1 MTLPLKGVKI
11 IAVEQYGAGPFGTQH
26 LADLGAEVI
35 KIENQKDGGDVGRQ
49 VGPYYFAPQDSHF
62 FQSFN
67 RNKKSMTLDLKHPE
81 GQAVFHDLIIKAD
94 GVIHNLRGDLP
105 KKLGI
110 TYDQLKGYN
119 PAIVCAHLTAYG
131 RSGSRAAWPGYD
143 YLVQAEAGYLSVTG
157 EPTGPPTRFGISI
170 VDMMTG
176 VTAVFGLIAGI
187 LGARQTGRGMD
198 VDVSLF
204 DVALHNLSYLGT
216 WYLNEGV
223 VQGKVPRSGHPSLVP
238 SQLFPTK
245 DGWVLIMCN
254 KEKFWTELVQILGR
268 PEWAKNPEFAT
279 FKARLVNR
287 DQVVKM
293 LDDILMTAT
302 TQEWLEKLSGRV
314 PISPVFDIGQALEN
328 PFVAEQGMIVEQDHP
343 QRKKIRTISCPVH
356 VSGGE
361 HPKRICPEMGADTE
375 DVLHSIGYSQER
387 IARLKEDKII

>member
-1 MTLPLKGVKI
+1 MTLPLEGVRI

-26 LADLGAEVI
+26 MADLGAEVI

-49 VGPYYFAPQDSHF
+49 VGPYYFGPQDSHF

-81 GQAVFHDLIIKAD
+81 GQVVFHDLIKKAD

-110 TYDQLKGYN
+110 TYDQLKSHN

-187 LGARQTGRGMD
+187 LGARQSGRGMD

-238 SQLFPTK
+238 SQLFPTN
-245 DGWVLIMCN
+245 DGWILIMCN
-254 KEKFWTELVQILGR
+254 KEKFWVELVQILGR
-268 PEWAKNPEFAT
+268 PEWAKDPEFAT
-279 FKARLVNR
+279 FKARLANR
-287 DQVVKM
+287 DRVVKM
-293 LDDILMTAT
+293 LDDILMTDT
-302 TQEWLEKLSGRV
+302 TQGWLEKLSGRV
-314 PISPVFDIGQALEN
+314 PVSPVFDIGQALEN

-343 QRKKIRTISCPVH
+343 RRKKIRTISCPVH
-356 VSGGE
+356 ISGVE
-361 HPKRICPEMGADTE
+361 QPKRICPEMGADTE

-387 IARLKEDKII
+387 ITRLKEDKII

>member
-1 MTLPLKGVKI
+1 MTLPLEGVRI

-26 LADLGAEVI
+26 MADLGAEVI
-35 KIENQKDGGDVGRQ
+35 KIENHKDGGDVGRQ
-49 VGPYYFAPQDSHF
+49 VGPYYFSPQDSHF

-67 RNKKSMTLDLKHPE
+67 RNKRSMTLDLKQPE
-81 GQAVFHDLIIKAD
+81 GQAVFHDLIKKAD

-110 TYDQLKGYN
+110 TYEQLKGHN

-131 RSGSRAAWPGYD
+131 RTGSRAAWPGYD

-170 VDMMTG
+170 VDMITG
-176 VTAVFGLIAGI
+176 VTAVFGLVAGI

-204 DVALHNLSYLGT
+204 DVALHNLTYLGT
-216 WYLNEGV
+216 WYLNEGFI
-223 VQGKVPRSGHPSLVP
+223 QGKVPRSGHPSLVP

-245 DGWVLIMCN
+245 DSWVLIMCN

-268 PEWAKNPEFAT
+268 PEWAKDPEFAT

-287 DQVVKM
+287 DRVVKM
-293 LDDILMTAT
+293 LDDILTTAT
-302 TQEWLEKLSGRV
+302 TKEWLEKLSGRV

-328 PFVAEQGMIVEQDHP
+328 PFVAEQGMILEQDHP
-343 QRKKIRTISCPVH
+343 QRKKIRTISCPIH

-361 HPKRICPEMGADTE
+361 QLNKICPEMGADTE
-375 DVLHSIGYSQER
+375 DVLQSIGYSQER

>member
-1 MTLPLKGVKI
+1 MTLPLEGVKI

-49 VGPYYFAPQDSHF
+49 VGPYYFGPQDSHF

-67 RNKKSMTLDLKHPE
+67 RNKKSMTLDLKQPE
-81 GQAVFHDLIIKAD
+81 GQAVFHDLIKKAD

-110 TYDQLKGYN
+110 TYDQLKAHN

-157 EPTGPPTRFGISI
+157 EPAGLPTRFGISI

-245 DGWVLIMCN
+245 DGWILIMCN
-254 KEKFWTELVQILGR
+254 KEKFWAELVQILGR
-268 PEWAKNPEFAT
+268 PEWAKDPEFAT
-279 FKARLVNR
+279 FKARLENR
-287 DQVVKM
+287 DRVVKM
-293 LDDILMTAT
+293 LDDIFMTAT
-302 TQEWLEKLSGRV
+302 TKDWLDKLSGRV

-328 PFVAEQGMIVEQDHP
+328 PFVAEQGMVVEQDHP
-343 QRKKIRTISCPVH
+343 QRNKIRTISCPVH
-356 VSGGE
+356 VSGGKQ
-361 HPKRICPEMGADTE
+361 PKRICPGMGADTE
-375 DVLHSIGYSQER
+375 DVLHAIGYSQDR
-387 IARLKEDKII
+387 IARLREGKII

>member
-1 MTLPLKGVKI
+1 MTLPLEGVKI

-49 VGPYYFAPQDSHF
+49 VGPYYFGPQDSHF

-67 RNKKSMTLDLKHPE
+67 RNKKSMTLDLKQPE
-81 GQAVFHDLIIKAD
+81 GQAVFHDLIKKAD

-110 TYDQLKGYN
+110 TYDHLKGHN

-157 EPTGPPTRFGISI
+157 EPEGMPTRFGISI

-176 VTAVFGLIAGI
+176 VTAVFGLVAGI

-223 VQGKVPRSGHPSLVP
+223 VQGKVSRSGHPSLVP

-245 DGWVLIMCN
+245 DGWILIMCN
-254 KEKFWTELVQILGR
+254 KEKFWAELVQILGR
-268 PEWAKNPEFAT
+268 PEWAKDPEFAT
-279 FKARLVNR
+279 FKARLENR
-287 DQVVKM
+287 DRVVKM
-293 LDDILMTAT
+293 LD
-302 TQEWLEKLSGRV
+302 KLSGRV

-328 PFVAEQGMIVEQDHP
+328 PFVAEQGMVVEQDHP

-361 HPKRICPEMGADTE
+361 QPKRICPGMGADTE
-375 DVLHSIGYSQER
+375 DVLHAIGYSQER
-387 IARLKEDKII
+387 IARLKEGKII

>member
-1 MTLPLKGVKI
+1 MSLPLEGVRI

-35 KIENQKDGGDVGRQ
+35 KIENHKDGGDVGRQ

-67 RNKKSMTLDLKHPE
+67 RNKKSMTLDLKQPE
-81 GQAVFHDLIIKAD
+81 GQAVFHDLIKKAD

-198 VDVSLF
+198 VDISLF

-254 KEKFWTELVQILGR
+254 KEKFWVELVQILGR
-268 PEWAKNPEFAT
+268 PEWAKDPEFAT
-279 FKARLVNR
+279 FKARLENR
-287 DQVVKM
+287 DRVVKM
-293 LDDILMTAT
+293 LDDILITAT

-343 QRKKIRTISCPVH
+343 QREKIRTISCPVH

-361 HPKRICPEMGADTE
+361 QPKRICPEMGADTE
-375 DVLHSIGYSQER
+375 DVLHGIGYSQER

>member
-1 MTLPLKGVKI
+1 MTLPLRGVKI
-11 IAVEQYGAGPFGTQH
+11 IAVEQYGAGPFGTQQ

-35 KIENQKDGGDVGRQ
+35 KIENHTDGGDVGRQ
-49 VGPYYFAPQDSHF
+49 VGPYYFSPQDSHF

-67 RNKKSMTLDLKHPE
+67 RNKKSMTLDLKKPE
-81 GQAVFHDLIIKAD
+81 GQAVFHDLIKKAD

-110 TYDQLKGYN
+110 TYDHLKGCN
-119 PAIVCAHLTAYG
+119 PKIVCAHLTAYG
-131 RSGSRAAWPGYD
+131 RTGSRAAWPGYD

-157 EPTGPPTRFGISI
+157 EPSGPPTRFGISI

-187 LGARQTGRGMD
+187 LGARQTGQGMD

-254 KEKFWTELVQILGR
+254 KEKFWVELVQILGR
-268 PEWAKNPEFAT
+268 PEWAKDPEFAT
-279 FKARLVNR
+279 FKARLENR
-287 DQVVKM
+287 DRVVKM
-293 LDDILMTAT
+293 LDDILVTAT
-302 TQEWLEKLSGRV
+302 TNEWLEKLSGRV
-314 PISPVFDIGQALEN
+314 PISPVFNIGQALEN
-328 PFVAEQGMIVEQDHP
+328 PFVAEQGMILEQDHP
-343 QRKKIRTISCPVH
+343 IRKKIRTISCPVH
-356 VSGGE
+356 ISGE
-361 HPKRICPEMGADTE
+361 EQPNKICPGMGADTE
-375 DVLHSIGYSQER
+375 DILHDIGYSQER
-387 IARLKEDKII
+387 IARLREGKII